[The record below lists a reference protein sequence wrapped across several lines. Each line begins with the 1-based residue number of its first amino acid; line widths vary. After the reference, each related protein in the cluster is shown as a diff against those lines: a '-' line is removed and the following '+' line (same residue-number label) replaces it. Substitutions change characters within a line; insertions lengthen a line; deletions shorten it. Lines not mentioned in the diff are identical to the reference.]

1 MKNNTWLEFG
11 IMLGIWTLL
20 NQIIDALTLKLGYLE
35 FSSMW
40 AGVVALLLIGSVIE
54 VVRWWRNR

>member
-40 AGVVALLLIGSVIE
+40 AGVVALLLVGSAIE

>member
-1 MKNNTWLEFG
+1 MKNNSWLEFG
-11 IMLGIWTLL
+11 IVLGIWTLF